1 MARPDNDELLALFL
15 DEAGDRLENVR
26 ELLRDLEGS
35 DGDEQVVAL
44 RRELHALKGASRMM
58 GLREISELCHLAED
72 LAEDTRRVDWRAL
85 AEACSGIANAVE
97 NLSDDAGS
105 PRIARHH
112 QGPAPH
118 RSSARRT
125 RRDEVRV
132 KIAIIDELAERGAR
146 LRVIAAAA
154 EGIAARVS
162 RLAGLA
168 ELAVHDRDPRQILA
182 TLAASLR
189 HAALEIDT
197 GQRAFGRLAE
207 QQLQTLLRLQVQPIR
222 PFLRSLADHAD
233 ELAESLGKEVTV
245 TVTSG
250 DAQLDR
256 RIVNTLRE
264 AFLHL
269 VRNAVD
275 HGVEEPSERRRIGKA
290 RSATIRIAAISEADR
305 VQLQISDD
313 GRGIDEQSV
322 LAAAVTRGLLEP
334 GQDADLDRAAVLNLL
349 LQPSFST
356 REETSAVSGRG
367 IGLDAVAAAV
377 RSVGGDVWLE
387 SEAGSGTTVT
397 VEVPVA
403 RRGDRVLV
411 LQSAGRLAA
420 MPAAPVQAFQRLP
433 VEALEERDGR
443 VVAQVGDR
451 ILEPHFIG
459 GTDTAPDGGAWIL
472 LEMLVGGVAVAV
484 AADRVIGEEEVIVR
498 PIPTGAGAPRG
509 IEGMAVLASGRPVPV
524 LSLRHLAPGTD
535 IDGPHQPATGRD
547 QGRGVRVLMADDS
560 EVTRE
565 LFRSLLEE
573 SGFEVVTAA
582 TAEEAV
588 RILDSRA
595 VDCVVT
601 DIEMPG
607 MSGLDL
613 TRKLRNDS
621 RFADL
626 PVIVVSTRDRPADR
640 LSGLDAGADAY
651 LTKQGLDA
659 RELVALVARLGGS
672 R

>member
-1 MARPDNDELLALFL
+1 
-15 DEAGDRLENVR
+15 
-26 ELLRDLEGS
+26 
-35 DGDEQVVAL
+35 VA
-44 RRELHALKGASRMM
+44 
-58 GLREISELCHLAED
+58 
-72 LAEDTRRVDWRAL
+72 
-85 AEACSGIANAVE
+85 
-97 NLSDDAGS
+97 
-105 PRIARHH
+105 
-112 QGPAPH
+112 
-118 RSSARRT
+118 
-125 RRDEVRV
+125 
-132 KIAIIDELAERGAR
+132 
-146 LRVIAAAA
+146 
-154 EGIAARVS
+154 VS
-162 RLAGLA
+162 
-168 ELAVHDRDPRQILA
+168 
-182 TLAASLR
+182 
-189 HAALEIDT
+189 
-197 GQRAFGRLAE
+197 
-207 QQLQTLLRLQVQPIR
+207 
-222 PFLRSLADHAD
+222 
-233 ELAESLGKEVTV
+233 
-245 TVTSG
+245 SG

-275 HGVEEPSERRRIGKA
+275 HGVETPEERRLTGKPQT
-290 RSATIRIAAISEADR
+290 ATIRIEAASEADR
-305 VQLQISDD
+305 VQLHISDD
-313 GRGIDEQSV
+313 GRGIDERSV
-322 LAAAVTRGLLEP
+322 VAAAIAGGLLESN
-334 GQDADLDRAAVLNLL
+334 QVDDLDHATILNLL

-356 REETSAVSGRG
+356 RKETSPVSGRG

-387 SEAGSGTTVT
+387 SHAGTGTTVT
-397 VEVPVA
+397 VELPVA

-420 MPAAPVQAFQRLP
+420 IPAAPVQAFRRLP
-433 VEALEERDGR
+433 VDALEEREGR
-443 VVAQVGDR
+443 LVARVGDR

-459 GTDTAPDGGAWIL
+459 GTDTAPSGGAWIL

-484 AADRVIGEEEVIVR
+484 AADRVVGEEEVIVR
-498 PIPTGAGAPRG
+498 PIPAGAGAARR
-509 IEGMAVLASGRPVPV
+509 IEGMTVLSSGRPVPV
-524 LSLRHLAPGTD
+524 LSLRHLAPGA
-535 IDGPHQPATGRD
+535 DGDGLHHPVANLD
-547 QGRGVRVLMADDS
+547 QERGVRVLMVDDS

-565 LFRSLLEE
+565 LFRNLLEE
-573 SGFEVVTAA
+573 SGFEVVTAS
-582 TAEEAV
+582 TGEEAV

-621 RFADL
+621 RFAAL

-659 RELVALVARLGGS
+659 RELVALVARVAGS